1 MKRVFCKYNC
11 IVVFIC
17 LLSYMCMYMFK
28 VYFHAVT
35 VLYFYFVLLCYDY
48 DAMVDLESEY

>member
-35 VLYFYFVLLCYDY
+35 VLYFYFVFLCYHY

>member
-1 MKRVFCKYNC
+1 MKRVFCKYNY

-17 LLSYMCMYMFK
+17 LLSYMCMYMFN

-35 VLYFYFVLLCYDY
+35 VLYFYLVFLCYDY
-48 DAMVDLESEY
+48 DAIVDLESEY